1 MEQMNKMCGIAL
13 LILVSVLSGY
23 GQRISRVASG
33 MDIGTGFAGG
43 GEFAPSFFYYQA
55 LHPANAPWVEINGGV
70 RVWSYFAN
78 DTYLTTSTG
87 NSKEDRMQLSRIS
100 ATGVSFV
107 MGANLKL
114 AKVVDLGVNAD
125 LVSLAFGKRRN
136 ALYGLASPESVKDS
150 LALDLN
156 GKDVGIAPTNLNV
169 IPFLKK
175 NNNGVAEAFVRIWVS
190 PQIAIKAGYV
200 WGQVAY
206 RTDEK
211 LNGQKRFSS
220 PYQMP
225 YVAIT
230 LPLYN

>member
-1 MEQMNKMCGIAL
+1 MRKIFGVVL
-13 LILVSVLSGY
+13 LVLVGVLSGY

-33 MDIGTGFAGG
+33 LDIGTGFASGG
-43 GEFAPSFFYYQA
+43 QFAPSLFYYQA
-55 LHPANAPWVEINGGV
+55 LHPANAPWIEVNGGV

-78 DTYLTTSTG
+78 DTQLTSKVF
-87 NSKEDRMQLSRIS
+87 NSRVDRMQLSRVS

-114 AKVVDLGVNAD
+114 AKIIDVGVNAD
-125 LVSLAFGKRRN
+125 LVGFAFGKRRN
-136 ALYGLASPESVKDS
+136 ALYRLASPESAKDTLS
-150 LALDLN
+150 LALN
-156 GKDVGIAPTNLNV
+156 GKDVGIAPANLNV

-175 NNNGVAEAFVRIWVS
+175 NNNGVAEAFVRVWVS

-211 LNGQKRFSS
+211 LNAQKRFSS
-220 PYQMP
+220 AYQMP

>member
-1 MEQMNKMCGIAL
+1 MKKMFCVVL
-13 LILVSVLSGY
+13 LVLACVLSGY

-33 MDIGTGFAGG
+33 LDIGTGFASGG
-43 GEFAPSFFYYQA
+43 QFAPSFFYYQA
-55 LHPANAPWVEINGGV
+55 LHPANAPWVEVNGGV

-78 DTYLTTSTG
+78 DTQLTAVAV
-87 NSKEDRMQLSRIS
+87 NSKQDRMRLSRVS

-114 AKVVDLGVNAD
+114 AKIVDIGVNAD
-125 LVSLAFGKRRN
+125 LVGFAFGKRRG
-136 ALYGLASPESVKDS
+136 ALYRLASPESVEDTLS
-150 LALDLN
+150 LALN
-156 GKDVGIAPTNLNV
+156 GKDVDIAPANLNV

-220 PYQMP
+220 AYQMP

>member
-1 MEQMNKMCGIAL
+1 MKKIVGVVL
-13 LILVSVLSGY
+13 LVLVGVLSGY

-33 MDIGTGFAGG
+33 LDIGTGFASGG
-43 GEFAPSFFYYQA
+43 QFAPSLFYYQA
-55 LHPANAPWVEINGGV
+55 LHPANAPWIEVNGGV
-70 RVWSYFAN
+70 RVSSYFAN
-78 DTYLTTSTG
+78 DTQLTATAV
-87 NSKEDRMQLSRIS
+87 NSKEDRMQLSRVS

-114 AKVVDLGVNAD
+114 AKIIDVGVNAD
-125 LVSLAFGKRRN
+125 LVGFAFGKRRN
-136 ALYGLASPESVKDS
+136 ALYRLASPESVKDTLS
-150 LALDLN
+150 LALN

-190 PQIAIKAGYV
+190 PQIGIKAGYI

-220 PYQMP
+220 RYQMP